1 MVACFHR
8 QLKSASASLRVM
20 MKSEYGPR
28 EYCDV
33 PFSGVDANSA
43 NSANHTDYLEPP
55 VLVEY
60 PAM

>member
-1 MVACFHR
+1 MFSPAIEECKC
-8 QLKSASASLRVM
+8 KSKGDDEKRVRT
-20 MKSEYGPR
+20 SGVL
-28 EYCDV
+28 DV